1 MNFDD
6 LILIFIKK
14 INYQKAYP
22 HQLLTRT
29 DTIHAS
35 HSRINDSRTPDDNAL
50 NPHAQTLPTLYRDL
64 SLPISVLIRLGKI
77 GEHVAYFSRGD
88 LLDFSSTDDNSLQAR
103 GPRKLPVPLSTQSS

>member
-1 MNFDD
+1 MWG
-6 LILIFIKK
+6 KK
-14 INYQKAYP
+14 INYQKAHP

-88 LLDFSSTDDNSLQAR
+88 LLDFLSTDDNSLQAR
-103 GPRKLPVPLSTQSS
+103 GPRKLSVPLSTQSSWVVLLL